1 MKIYEVFCI
10 QPVIL
15 PRKEK
20 RPGTSF
26 NWRFPTWKS
35 AAYSQHRLWIS
46 SNKESGDG
54 YSDILVEIDDEEI
67 GIILEVKYAQD
78 GNLDAASRKALE
90 QIELLQY
97 EEQLRNEGIDH
108 ILKYGI
114 ACYKKICRVMLAG
127 ENWI

>member
-1 MKIYEVFCI
+1 M
-10 QPVIL
+10 
-15 PRKEK
+15 
-20 RPGTSF
+20 
-26 NWRFPTWKS
+26 
-35 AAYSQHRLWIS
+35 
-46 SNKESGDG
+46 
-54 YSDILVEIDDEEI
+54 EIDDEEI

-78 GNLDAASRKALE
+78 GNLEAASRKALE

-114 ACYKKICRVMLAG
+114 ACYKKKCRVMLAG